1 MIEYFLELV
10 SKLITNKISRG
21 MAITWM
27 VDILVPIEYDM
38 KMSSHCDTKSYFKQ
52 KFCPQNLH
60 APFF

>member
-1 MIEYFLELV
+1 
-10 SKLITNKISRG
+10 

-38 KMSSHCDTKSYFKQ
+38 KMSSHYDTKSYFKQ

-60 APFF
+60 APFFECFCFVSILKFNFISSL